1 MLKIEENIEQGVYA
15 GAFQSHEEM
24 VCYFLLKEIQEY
36 AGPVGAWTLKEL
48 LDNKGQHY
56 SSATIGRYL
65 KMLDNNAFTVRESNK
80 GRVVTEKGAEWV
92 KVMTEQQARVE
103 MHNEVSQAI
112 RVNEYTDLIDLM
124 EARKAIEVTAV
135 QFAARERTK
144 EELLKLHKST
154 NVYYRYV
161 SEKKDPIDP
170 ALDFHSL
177 VVSMSHNKYIINL
190 FEILVFEEKQMESR
204 IEELSTRTKGA
215 EYVIQHDDI
224 TAAIEASDDKLAGEL
239 MAQHIDL
246 IISDLKAQIEKLQT
260 EEPYEAEKVEE
271 G

>member
-1 MLKIEENIEQGVYA
+1 MLRIEENSEQGIYA
-15 GAFQSHEEM
+15 GAFQTHEEL
-24 VCYFLLKEIQEY
+24 VCYVLLKEILEY

-48 LDNKGQHY
+48 LDRKGQHY

-65 KMLDNNAFTVRESNK
+65 KMLDNHSFTVRESNK
-80 GRVVTEKGAEWV
+80 GRVVTEKGEEWV
-92 KVMTEQQARVE
+92 RTMTEQQARAE

-112 RVNEYTDLIDLM
+112 RVNEYADLIDLM

-135 QFAARERTK
+135 QFAARERTR
-144 EELLKLHKST
+144 EELLELHKST

-161 SEKKDPIDP
+161 SEQKDPINP

-190 FEILVFEEKQMESR
+190 FEILVFEEKQMESQ
-204 IEELSTRTKGA
+204 IEKLATRSRGA
-215 EYVIQHDDI
+215 NYVIQHDDI
-224 TAAIEASDDKLAGEL
+224 TAAIEAGDEKRAGEL

-246 IISDLKAQIEKLQT
+246 IINDLKAQIEELQIGEEAALQT
-260 EEPYEAEKVEE
+260 DEV
-271 G
+271 